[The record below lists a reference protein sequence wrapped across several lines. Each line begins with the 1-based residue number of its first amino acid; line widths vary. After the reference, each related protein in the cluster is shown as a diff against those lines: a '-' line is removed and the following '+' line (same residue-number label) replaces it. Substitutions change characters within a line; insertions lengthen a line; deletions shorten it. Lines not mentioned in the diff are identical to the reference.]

1 MGWKHFSNLFGNIEC
16 LAENLGSNCRFCGVG
31 LAYEHKPTC
40 PGSYACTLCGHL
52 KSDHLNQEP
61 CTPRRGMCLCQGCK
75 YFAGS
80 SPPPSPAPPPSQYA
94 PSPGFFTKAL
104 GWVITIASITI
115 LIWGAWWIITGI
127 ISGLLLN
134 IIIADLLFGI
144 GGFAYFNAAR
154 MRGRPIIL
162 SWRGRLILI
171 FGTLAIIAVNVLFML
186 SNC

>member
-1 MGWKHFSNLFGNIEC
+1 
-16 LAENLGSNCRFCGVG
+16 
-31 LAYEHKPTC
+31 
-40 PGSYACTLCGHL
+40 
-52 KSDHLNQEP
+52 
-61 CTPRRGMCLCQGCK
+61 
-75 YFAGS
+75 
-80 SPPPSPAPPPSQYA
+80 
-94 PSPGFFTKAL
+94 L